1 MLTQELHPYE
11 DSDNPG
17 LICVSPKQLTYI
29 NDCKYG
35 LVWDTYYKKYHRVL
49 SPFPAPHMSL
59 FNQKEKKEYHDR
71 LGRATTTS
79 IGDIERGE
87 GNPHSAPSE
96 YRGILQT
103 LPVYIRLLT
112 TVVSKKS
119 VHTREVVVIRKTLI
133 TRMDPYVDIEQ
144 KRIIYLVWEIFWG
157 TRDLFSEE
165 VKHGEAL
172 SESMLWYP
180 ENFLGVGRIPTD
192 IVSVPVAQLGG
203 EE

>member
-1 MLTQELHPYE
+1 M
-11 DSDNPG
+11 
-17 LICVSPKQLTYI
+17 
-29 NDCKYG
+29 
-35 LVWDTYYKKYHRVL
+35 
-49 SPFPAPHMSL
+49 
-59 FNQKEKKEYHDR
+59 
-71 LGRATTTS
+71 
-79 IGDIERGE
+79 
-87 GNPHSAPSE
+87 
-96 YRGILQT
+96 
-103 LPVYIRLLT
+103 
-112 TVVSKKS
+112 
-119 VHTREVVVIRKTLI
+119 VIRKTLI

-165 VKHGEAL
+165 VKQGEAL